1 MKTVTFIRHAKS
13 SWDDPSLS
21 DFDRPLNKRGKKNA
35 PVMGERLARRGFS
48 PSRIYSSGAKR
59 ARTTAALIAGA
70 IGYPAE
76 EIHLEDALYTFS
88 HAGILQW
95 LVELDDAEDNIAVTG
110 HNPAVTELV
119 NYLAHASF
127 YNIPTCGVAQLA
139 LDVDRWR
146 DLDSGCGE
154 ILFYLNPK
162 QADEIQGDA
171 E

>member
-13 SWDDPSLS
+13 CWDNPSLS

-35 PVMGERLARRGFS
+35 PLMGERLARRSFS

-59 ARTTAALIAGA
+59 ARTTAGMIADA
-70 IGYPAE
+70 IGYPGH
-76 EIHLEDALYTFS
+76 EIQLEDTLYTFS
-88 HAGILQW
+88 HAGILNW
-95 LVELDDAEDNIAVTG
+95 LVELDDVEDNIAVAG
-110 HNPAVTELV
+110 HNPAITELV
-119 NYLAHASF
+119 NYLAHSSF

-139 LDVDRWR
+139 LDIDRWR

-162 QADEIQGDA
+162 QAGEILGDA